1 MSWLVYVLAGLCSG
15 IVCGMGIGGG
25 IILIPALTIFL
36 GMEQQAAQ
44 KINLLYFIPT
54 AAIALRTH
62 VKGGNV
68 EKSGLLRLS
77 LYGIA
82 GAIVGAFIAINIDGS
97 YLKKGFAAFL
107 LCMATYEI
115 TKGYKKWRQSKKEL
129 KNA

>member
-1 MSWLVYVLAGLCSG
+1 MSWVLYVAAGLASG

-25 IILIPALTIFL
+25 VILIPALTIFL

-62 VKGGNV
+62 IKNGNV
-68 EKSGLLRLS
+68 EKSGLLPLII
-77 LYGIA
+77 YGIIAAVA
-82 GAIVGAFIAINIDGS
+82 GALIAVNIDGK
-97 YLKKGFAAFL
+97 YLRKGFGVFL

-115 TKGYKKWRQSKKEL
+115 VKGYKKWKTRDL
-129 KNA
+129 KH

>member
-1 MSWLVYVLAGLCSG
+1 MSWFVYVIAGFCSG

-62 VKGGNV
+62 VKKGNV
-68 EKSGLLRLS
+68 EKTGMLRLS
-77 LYGIA
+77 LYGLV
-82 GAIVGAFIAINIDGS
+82 GATVGAFVAINIDGG
-97 YLKKGFAAFL
+97 YLRKGFAVFL

-115 TKGYKKWRQSKKEL
+115 TKGYRKWKGSTEG
-129 KNA
+129 